1 MDRRARLLLLLA
13 AGCAAVFIAVVAAA
27 YEWAPG
33 RSLDLSGLTGFVAA
47 DSGWRETLARWL
59 VQLGD
64 PTEVALIAL
73 GLAALA
79 AARGRPRVALA
90 VLLLVALTS
99 VSSQLLKAL
108 LAEPRAHAA
117 ELDFTPGP
125 AAFPS
130 GHATAVMSLALAAV
144 LAAPRRARPAGALLG
159 ALVALAV
166 GASLVA
172 EGWHFPSDVVGG
184 YLLATGWALVLTAAL
199 IEADRRFPA
208 SDRWAASAVG
218 RAFDRTAAGG
228 FAAAALGATACAALV
243 VVGASAAD
251 PDGVTAFAREH
262 TTAVAVGGGV
272 ALAALAMPAA
282 MAALLGWGDKTAGA

>member
-13 AGCAAVFIAVVAAA
+13 AGCAAVFIVVLAAA

-125 AAFPS
+125 AALPS

-144 LAAPRRARPAGALLG
+144 LAAPRRARPAGA
-159 ALVALAV
+159 
-166 GASLVA
+166 
-172 EGWHFPSDVVGG
+172 
-184 YLLATGWALVLTAAL
+184 
-199 IEADRRFPA
+199 
-208 SDRWAASAVG
+208 
-218 RAFDRTAAGG
+218 
-228 FAAAALGATACAALV
+228 
-243 VVGASAAD
+243 
-251 PDGVTAFAREH
+251 
-262 TTAVAVGGGV
+262 
-272 ALAALAMPAA
+272 
-282 MAALLGWGDKTAGA
+282 